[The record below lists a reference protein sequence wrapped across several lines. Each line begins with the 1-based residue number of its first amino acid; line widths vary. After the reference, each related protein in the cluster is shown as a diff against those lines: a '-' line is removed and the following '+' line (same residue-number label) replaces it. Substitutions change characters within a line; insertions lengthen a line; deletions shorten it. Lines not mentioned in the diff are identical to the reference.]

1 MLWSTNYSIQVQNIG
16 GKKNRN
22 TATKTSTIIDPVHAF
37 TMLDS
42 SPVAVIAMTMVGV
55 VGGSYFIVDG
65 ATPISPLP
73 NNQAKG

>member
-1 MLWSTNYSIQVQNIG
+1 MLS
-16 GKKNRN
+16 RR
-22 TATKTSTIIDPVHAF
+22 
-37 TMLDS
+37 S

-73 NNQAKG
+73 NHQAAHTRRISVRVWCGWSAADLK